1 MYGEAM
7 NTTPTPISAPDA
19 VQASAPAVVPASDA
33 TLAGTH
39 IAGRESAGAA
49 DAPSAPAAP
58 PELRPAPGGPSA
70 GAAAELPDT
79 GHGPVA
85 LSPLAQRFVLHWGEM
100 GTRWGVN
107 RTVAQIHAL
116 LYYLGRPMNADELV
130 ATLGVARSNVSTS
143 LRELQ
148 AWRLAR
154 VVHVM
159 GDRRDH
165 FETSGDVWELLRTVV
180 AERKRREFDPTAA
193 LLRESVA
200 DPAFAQEPAAAQQ
213 RIRDTLALT
222 ESVAAWADEML
233 RLDPATLQKVL
244 KLLSTVQKL
253 VRNQS

>member
-1 MYGEAM
+1 M
-7 NTTPTPISAPDA
+7 NTTPTPNSTLGAAVPESA
-19 VQASAPAVVPASDA
+19 ASDVEA
-33 TLAGTH
+33 YSTQAGTH
-39 IAGRESAGAA
+39 ILSLEQAQSDAAGGMAAGRHAAGLAP
-49 DAPSAPAAP
+49 DSAPSAAP
-58 PELRPAPGGPSA
+58 SSPGTD
-70 GAAAELPDT
+70 LPDT
-79 GHGPVA
+79 GHGPVT

-193 LLRESVA
+193 LLRDSVA

-233 RLDPATLQKVL
+233 RLDPTTLQKVL

-253 VRNQS
+253 VRNQN